1 MYTNKHQFSVSRNRG
16 ICFFITFV
24 MVFGTLFSSG
34 LWGSPIADRA
44 HAAGHATRAG
54 FVKFMGDDLN
64 DNSTFTVTP
73 ESQLVGGKQ
82 VLNIK
87 ATFPQG
93 STDRKIKVQFNN
105 ALGLSTAPPGFKS
118 DAAKQWVFDSSTIDD
133 RYTGLF
139 TGATWTPSAQFVTG
153 NTSQTKVWLNT
164 GTLEYTV
171 ADTVGALEMDILVG
185 GSPSYYVTMNA
196 SPASNANPIEV
207 TTTSSANSGAVIDSA
222 TVDNVTINANAG
234 VSMGSGNDGN
244 AIYASP
250 GTNLSKTTTWYQY
263 YGGGTGNTSGA
274 AVKSLRFTM
283 KVHNK
288 YLKNI
293 DISSGTPAANYTNMT
308 KSSFTNGDWTYFTFT
323 FTNLWLYNTVKFTAT
338 GTVKSAQEL
347 AALTPPVT
355 TDPAPQVNWFLWAG
369 PDNYNNGGNDS
380 RTYVKTLDDREIT
393 TAGSTGYTHWNSTRL
408 IVDPRTTGFL
418 NLSVGTAAG
427 TRVMPLQ
434 DSEWNKTPI
443 ILGYYGLANPTAATI
458 PTTNTQRFTIDL
470 AGTEKK
476 AGVMGISLLTPGN
489 RGIKDVNVTFMDNTV
504 GTLAAKAN
512 AGSRVKLEPSD
523 FGKANTNYFKTV
535 VYSLDNS
542 TAMPAA
548 WQGWNTGGE
557 MTHNAYAIQLY
568 GKPLDSSGTA
578 AYSTSVR
585 LQDTALSRD
594 NTVTENWTYSKVST
608 LEATKQLYYNNKV
621 THGGTIASNNTFTAG
636 ARFTNQTMTTS
647 QGNEYMYNSNN
658 TVYCLPVVRGQSWY
672 LREGGLLDYELE
684 QLPGVEY
691 TSEEIQAIA
700 TARANLKVVWNGNT
714 YTLANGKLTLERLKD
729 NTGKP
734 FYKVTAPDVLINGFN
749 TNTTIAGMTEQG
761 QNATLTFSFKVKDS
775 IPTTVLKPTVLFQG
789 SKSKETGDNRPYSTS
804 IYGYGVADTFDVTGF
819 GTGQNMGL
827 SNQTTVNLTF
837 ASSANFN
844 AKTSARLIDGAN
856 IGPWTTYNYSTG
868 KTKIPLN
875 PAAESEYKLTAR
887 NYAGAPVQVFSA
899 LIPIPKYNQ
908 TTGRM
913 PANPNDFNPAL
924 HMQAAPF
931 GWTASIKEPIS
942 PVAVGGNST
951 GYTVKYAT
959 TYETDPT
966 NDAAFKLWQDIPN
979 KNDIRM
985 VRVENKNGSGKRVEI
1000 AEDTGAD
1007 FIIKLNITDPAAEAH
1022 SGNANIYA
1030 AWITAQAASLD
1041 AAMPSQPVAMILK
1054 TGVIQGNVFND
1065 TNKNGI
1071 KDISEI
1077 GRSGVTVKAYVHRAT
1092 QNFAAGDLLETTTTD
1107 ASGNYGFFG
1116 LDKAVVTD
1124 VRFENPGGADNSLR
1138 FSPVTAGGST
1148 ATNMPVAGEN
1158 KTYGLT
1164 SNITPSADNAKTV
1177 HAGFIGSTTVNIEYN
1192 GGGTNKSLLRYP
1204 GESVTATDFGTPSKV
1219 GTSFEGWFKSATF
1232 DGEAITA
1239 PYVITAEDSSPT
1251 TFHAKYKD
1259 NVAPV
1264 TTINRENN
1272 EWIKGTDTI
1281 ALSAT
1286 DFDGT
1291 QSNTIGTYTTYY
1303 KISGG
1308 SQQTYEGNPFTLDQ
1322 EGANTIE
1329 YWSVDAAGNVESHQT
1344 VTVNLDK
1351 TAPTSSLSK
1360 SAGSWVSP
1368 EDKLTISSVDA
1379 GGDNA
1384 SGVDKIY
1391 YRFDHTGE
1399 FMEYDPETGIHL
1411 DSGLASGDH
1420 TVGFYAVDKAGN
1432 KEETNTVIIKLD
1444 KDLPVTT
1451 ASHATD
1457 SWITGSTKITLSA
1470 TNSQASGT
1478 TSTYYRIDGDAASA
1492 ENFDGFSAYDSADG
1506 IVLGHGATPGKHVIY
1521 YYSRNGVGLK
1531 ETVKHIDVKL
1541 DAVAPQSSI
1550 SPVDGS
1556 WVAALSETPITLS
1569 AVDPNGADGSGV
1581 EKIFYKIDTSPLW
1594 IEYSGPFS
1602 LSTLLSSGPHAI
1614 TFYAEDV
1621 AGNIEA
1627 EKTVTI
1633 NLDYTLPTVSSSANT
1648 EHYYAESVETTL
1660 TASDAEPSKDG
1671 LTTIKY
1677 RFNSTGAWEEAPADG
1692 KVTIEAPASSGKVIL
1707 NYRAYDS
1714 VGNSS
1719 TIGNAVFKFDVDA
1732 PQVSSSLA
1740 TSESTYYKGNQQT
1753 TLTAADVGGAG
1764 MGHSGKIIYRIGE
1777 GAEQAIGASSGV
1789 ASGSVTI
1796 PAPAVSGDVVLTYRA
1811 IDSIG
1816 NESAEQSIF
1825 YHFDQTGPTVES
1837 SLPEKNPDDMRD
1849 PDRGAYFS
1857 NQTTTLKAV
1866 DTESGVSSIHYKV
1879 GSGAEQVVNG
1889 HSTNVSIP
1897 APAGVGNVVLEYWA
1911 EDNLGNLT
1919 SPHET
1924 VTYKFDMSVPTVN
1937 YSPSAAPYYN
1947 DDISTTIKGYSSAS
1961 TITAL
1966 HYEIIGGDGMH
1977 TFNDDQAHDI
1987 TIPKPASTGTKAVKY
2002 KADIAGTE
2010 GDWQTVNYKF
2020 DLDAPTSSHGGY
2032 DGSAVYSANKVAR
2045 IVGTDNGNG
2054 PEQSKVASIK
2064 YYFGSDSSKPLT
2076 ASGSSAN
2083 ITVKKPDTSG
2093 DVKLTY
2099 WAVDGAGNEEA
2110 VKHEEIYHFDVDA
2123 PTVTSDLDDGG
2134 FYNETKVA
2142 TLSASEPVGPNQ
2154 SGVAHIYYSVNGGAT
2169 TTVAAA
2175 TGLAT
2180 LSVPDSDRVVDL
2192 EYWADDEKGNTS
2204 THITKHYNF
2213 EISLPEASIS
2223 EQTQT
2228 YYNDDVRA
2236 TITGINGSTLAT
2248 NSGISSITYKIGS
2261 DEPVTKSGGDLV
2273 DGSYELT
2280 IPMPSATGNV
2290 NVQYWTKSGN
2300 GNVSTHGSE
2309 LYRFDLTAPSVSS
2322 SLSESPYYKEAQL
2335 TTLTA
2340 TDALAGVK
2348 NIKYQIGN
2356 GPVNTVSDATALVSI
2371 PAPVVSGDVELKMTS
2386 EDNLGNVSSEKV
2398 CTYKFDVEA
2407 PTTEPS
2413 LAWDGVFYNAT
2424 KNIKLKATDV
2434 GGSSTKK
2441 ISYKV
2446 GDATDW
2452 TVVNDSITGEIEI
2465 PAPVGQNGQVRIY
2478 YFAEDNSGNV
2488 EAEKSALYRFG
2499 ILKPEISSSLT
2510 SGVFYSGNQVATLTA
2525 VSKNASAIDRIL
2537 FIVNGGSTQT
2547 IQSSTAQVNIPEPSS
2562 SGEVTLEY
2570 WTVDKAGNTSAH
2582 HTDSYQY
2589 DEDAPSV
2596 DATMGG
2602 SPIPEKSYFNTS
2614 KLAKITA
2621 TDGTQGAPGVS
2632 DIKSIHYTLDYTAA
2646 GGTLLSGEAAAK
2658 TASVDIEQPSISG
2671 KVVFTI
2677 WAEDKA
2683 GNLSQK
2689 KKYDLIFDEEVPN
2702 VEVNPDPSLWFK
2714 TAQDVEIQGIDNGV
2728 SGIAKVEYQLLD
2740 AAGAPGAVTVSDD
2753 HAVVHLDTSISSQRV
2768 RYRAQTKAGTWS
2780 SKTTSTFRFDNQ
2792 APTLTSSLDTAPLY
2806 SGIQKTRLTAVD
2818 PGDSGIKEF
2827 RYTITGK
2834 DTVII
2839 YAGSKDYTDVIIEPP
2854 ATGNTV
2860 EAEYEVVDFAGNIS
2874 NKIQAVYN
2882 FDTAIPTITA
2892 TAAPSGYVNT
2902 SQAVTLRAADD
2913 TGLDRIV
2920 YQIND
2925 ENPVIVQNQGQG
2937 LSKEETITIPK
2948 PSASGDVVLRY
2959 WAFDKTDAKS
2969 IVGSNT
2975 YKFDVEVP
2983 NVAID
2988 PEPTALKNGD
2998 IDVTIAA
3005 TDVGG
3010 SGLGTDAI
3018 TYKIDGGAAH
3028 TANGSGNNASA
3039 TFTLAKPA
3047 QSGSKTVTYTA
3058 KDTAGNVSAEG
3069 SFTYKFDL
3077 DAPTVSVDLDT
3088 NTYGESP
3095 KTANITADD
3104 ASGEFASGVKE
3115 IHYIRTGGLGTEAEQ
3130 VIAAAEAEVNIA
3142 ISGNGVVKLEYWVVD
3157 NSGNE
3162 SAHDTKTYTFAFGNP
3177 VVNSV
3182 SPGSGGLVTLDGQ
3195 NLVITF
3201 NKAMSQSGGTIEVKS
3216 SGGATATVGA
3226 RTWTANNTV
3235 EAPLTGLANNT
3246 LYEVHISGFQD
3257 TRGAGDSEMFA
3268 VVGDTY
3274 TFRTVY
3280 NLNGTSPGAGGP
3292 DTNLVVDG
3300 NGLAIADPDPTDV
3313 PTVNIDTDGDG
3324 YPDTN
3329 VVVNGNGAAVAPTLG
3344 NVTPAV
3350 NVPKNVNLNIRP
3362 FKNVILDSDGNLL
3375 PPLDGRNKPV
3385 VNVDTAAISGG
3396 PDTNLVVGPDGLATE
3411 PTSTNYTPTVNISSR
3426 TSLSAGVGEAD
3437 INLVVDA
3444 SSGKVVAPT
3453 GGNHDAAVNVDTNDN
3468 RRPDKNVV
3476 VSADNGDF
3484 IAPTSG
3490 TPANNRPTVNL
3501 PNAQGKIY
3509 RNLIIEEGGIS
3520 GYIGEP
3526 ADGVYPD
3533 ANIDNDLDGNP
3544 DVSLVVNPTTKL
3556 VIVPTNA
3563 NHTPTVNLAGP
3574 RPERKALV
3582 NVVVDGN
3589 GNPQA
3594 PDNTYKNPTLNLSG
3608 TGDYAK
3614 KPVYNVV
3621 VDGSFNPVSPT
3632 QASHTPTVNV
3642 DQNKAKSPTFNIVLD
3657 ATGNVAPPSSVDI
3670 PTVNLDTKNAVP
3682 VAADFNIVVNEFSG
3696 LPTTPTA
3703 ENHIPTINLP
3713 LPGVAKT
3720 EASYKKA
3727 GVNVVIDGSGNQA
3740 TPTAENHTPVLNIAV
3755 HPEDGSPA
3763 IVGGVYVPILNVV
3776 VDAAT
3781 GNPDSVTSGH
3791 HAPFVNIDKNGDG
3804 YPDVNVVADQ
3814 TTGAAQAPVISP
3826 SATYKPNVNLVLD
3839 PSVNGVNGKPSWNS
3853 PMRALATLADFYDD
3867 VNANIDNDQN
3877 GYPNT
3882 SIIVKIGKSDDA
3894 ATITDR
3900 NGMYN
3905 EGAQINI
3912 EASAKAGSLNFRRWA
3927 PTYDV
3932 GGEVND
3938 RDGFAGL
3945 EKSAK
3950 KTSFNVAPLAG
3961 VTVVASYDD
3970 LREPG
3975 VPQNLAV
3982 TPGNGEIK
3990 LEWQT
3995 PADLG
4000 NPALIDAYEVQIV
4013 DLTPEDDYT
4022 PPTAWTEVKDDT
4034 AFYFDTG
4041 LIEGHRYAMYVR
4053 AVNAAGKGEVAQKNS
4068 SPLARADA
4076 PIVDNAVLDGHQILN
4091 DVGGKVTISWN
4102 PLGYPDDSGDPS
4114 NGGAAVTRWQ
4124 VKSVA
4129 AGTAPGNAGWTNIE
4143 NPAQLT
4149 YTFEGLTNGTAYDFY
4164 VRANTNVGVGAN
4176 SVKKTATPVGVATAP
4191 LSADYSV
4198 SNGSAR
4204 VTWAAPAN
4212 NGGEPIIGYSL
4223 RLIDEDVNVIE
4234 TLPVGADVHEHDF
4247 NALHNGLGY
4256 TVEIKAVNSL
4266 GSSTA
4271 AIVGFTPEN
4280 VSLPGAPTGLVATAA
4295 PTDGTKISLYWTA
4308 PADDGGK
4315 PITSYDVSYK
4325 KASENTWQAF
4335 SSSPATAPTQ
4345 GSPLEITGLSKGEAY
4360 DFKVSARTS
4369 AGAGEA
4375 ATESAT
4381 TMGVPGAPTGLTATP
4396 YNASAML
4403 NWAAPTSDG
4412 GSAITGYKV
4421 YYKRNS
4427 QNTYAQFGDIVN
4439 ATSVLVTGLSAS
4451 TDYDFKV
4458 VAVSIIGDGADSN
4471 VANARIPAAGEGGT
4485 PVSSVTITGGAA
4497 TYKFKASGGNTM
4509 QHDVDVQPANAD
4521 NKAVLWSSSDE
4532 KVAKVDATGLVTFMG
4547 KEGTVT
4553 ITATSVADAN
4563 KVHSKV
4569 ITVTK
4574 NVTKVRAAMATVNV
4588 TVKKKVLL
4596 PVELDDGIAT
4606 ITGAPITYKS
4616 AKPAIAKVDAK
4627 GNVTG
4632 VKAGST
4638 TVTVSSNGKSVKVK
4652 VVVGKKAVKLT
4663 KFALSGTPK
4672 KNKLDIGKTAQ
4683 LKIKLTPAKASDL
4696 KVTFKSSKP
4705 KIASVDKAGKI
4716 TGLTEGKAKITV
4728 KVGKKTV
4735 KTKDIQVQAPV
4746 KKLTVASKKLD
4757 LKKGKTAT
4765 IAVTPVLAT
4774 ALNPNG
4780 AAIKA
4785 GITFTTSN
4793 KKIVSVDKKG
4803 KIKGVKVGKATITAK
4818 SLNGKS
4824 VKITV
4829 NVKK

>member
-1 MYTNKHQFSVSRNRG
+1 
-16 ICFFITFV
+16 
-24 MVFGTLFSSG
+24 
-34 LWGSPIADRA
+34 
-44 HAAGHATRAG
+44 
-54 FVKFMGDDLN
+54 MGADLN
-64 DNSTFTVTP
+64 DTSTFTVTP
-73 ESQLVGGKQ
+73 ETQLAGGKQ
-82 VLNIK
+82 ILNIK
-87 ATFPQG
+87 ANFPQG
-93 STDRKIKVQFNN
+93 STDRKIRVQFNN

-118 DAAKQWVFDSSTIDD
+118 DATSQWVFDSSIIDD

-139 TGATWTPSAQFVTG
+139 TGATWTPTAQFVTG
-153 NTSQTKVWLNT
+153 TSSQTKIWLNT
-164 GTLEYTV
+164 GTLEYSV

-185 GSPSYYVTMNA
+185 GSPSYHVTMNA
-196 SPASNANPIEV
+196 SAAVNANPIVV
-207 TTTSSANSGAVIDSA
+207 TTTSSANGGSVIDSA
-222 TVDNVTINANAG
+222 TVDSVTINANVG
-234 VSMGSGNDGN
+234 VAMGSGNDGN
-244 AIYASP
+244 AIYAAP
-250 GTNLSKTTTWYQY
+250 GTALSKGTTWYQY

-274 AVKSLRFTM
+274 VVKSFRFTM

-288 YLKNI
+288 YLNNI
-293 DISSGTPAANYTNMT
+293 DVNTGTSAAYYTSMT
-308 KSSFTNGDWTYFTFT
+308 KSTPFTNGDWTYFTFT
-323 FTNLWLYNTVKFTAT
+323 FTNLYLANTVNFTST

-355 TDPAPQVNWFLWAG
+355 TDPTAVVNWTLWAG
-369 PDNYNNGGNDS
+369 PDNYSSGGNDS
-380 RTYVKTLDDREIT
+380 RTYVKRLDDTEIT
-393 TAGSTGYTHWNSTRL
+393 TNASTGYTQWNSTRL

-418 NLSVGTAAG
+418 NLTAGTNAG

-434 DSEWNKTPI
+434 DSEWNKTPV

-458 PTTNTQRFTIDL
+458 PTTNTQHFTINL
-470 AGTEKK
+470 AGTQDK
-476 AGVMGISLLTPGN
+476 AGVMGISLVTPGN
-489 RGIKDVNVTFMDNTV
+489 RGIKNVNVTFMDDTV
-504 GTLAAKAN
+504 GSLATKAN

-523 FGKANTNYFKTV
+523 FSKANTNYFKTI
-535 VYSLDNS
+535 VYDLDNS
-542 TAMPAA
+542 TVMPAA
-548 WQGWNTGGE
+548 WQGWGTGSE
-557 MTHNAYAIQLY
+557 MQHDNYAIQLY
-568 GKPLDSSGTA
+568 GKPLASSGEA

-585 LQDTALSRD
+585 LQDTAMSRD
-594 NTVTENWTYSKVST
+594 TTVAENWTYSKVST
-608 LEATKQLYYNNKV
+608 LGATQQLYYNNKV
-621 THGGTIASNNTFTAG
+621 VHGGTISANNTFTAG

-647 QGNEYMYNSNN
+647 QGNNYMYSSNA
-658 TVYCLPVVRGQSWY
+658 TTYCLPVVRGQSWY

-684 QLPGVEY
+684 QLGGVEY

-714 YTLANGKLTLERLKD
+714 YTLANGKLTLERLTD

-749 TNTTIAGMTEQG
+749 ASTTIDGMTEQG
-761 QNATLTFSFKVKDS
+761 QNATLTFSFKVRDS

-789 SKSKETGDNRPYSTS
+789 SKSKEAGDNRPYNTS
-804 IYGYGVADTFDVTGF
+804 IYGYGVADTYNVTGF

-827 SNQTTVNLTF
+827 SNQTTVNLNF
-837 ASSANFN
+837 QSSANFN
-844 AKTSARLIDGAN
+844 AKTSARLIDSTN
-856 IGPWTTYNYSTG
+856 IGSWTTYNYSTG
-868 KTKIPLN
+868 NTKIPLN
-875 PAAESEYKLTAR
+875 PAAESEYKLSAR

-913 PANPNDFNPAL
+913 PASPSGFNPAL
-924 HMQAAPF
+924 HMQAEPF

-942 PVAVGGNST
+942 PVAVGGNSL

-966 NDAAFKLWQDIPN
+966 NDAAFKQWTDIPN

-985 VRVENKNGSGKRVEI
+985 VRVENKNGNGERTEI

-1022 SGNANIYA
+1022 SGNTNIYA

-1092 QNFAAGDLLETTTTD
+1092 QNFAAADLLETTTTD
-1107 ASGNYGFFG
+1107 SSGNYGFFG
-1116 LDKAVVTD
+1116 LDKAIVTD

-1177 HAGFIGSTTVNIEYN
+1177 HAGFIVSTTVNIEYN

-1204 GESVTATDFGTPSKV
+1204 GENVTATDFGTAYKL
-1219 GTSFEGWFKSATF
+1219 GTSFEGWFKSAAF

-1239 PYVITAEDSSPT
+1239 PYAITAEDTSPT
-1251 TFHAKYKD
+1251 TFYAKYKD

-1264 TTINRENN
+1264 TTINRTNE

-1281 ALSAT
+1281 ALPAS

-1291 QSNTIGTYTTYY
+1291 QSNTIGTFTTYY

-1308 SQQTYEGNPFTLDQ
+1308 SQQTYGGTPFTLDQ

-1329 YWSVDAAGNVESHQT
+1329 YWSVDAAGNVESHHT

-1351 TAPTSSLSK
+1351 TAPTSTLSK
-1360 SAGSWVSP
+1360 SGGSWVSP

-1391 YRFDHTGE
+1391 YRFDYNGD
-1399 FMEYDPETGIHL
+1399 FIEYDSEAGIYL
-1411 DSGLASGDH
+1411 SSSLASGDH
-1420 TVGFYAVDKAGN
+1420 TVGFYAVDEAGN
-1432 KEETNTVIIKLD
+1432 KEETHAVIIKLD
-1444 KDLPVTT
+1444 KDVPVTD
-1451 ASHATD
+1451 ASHATG

-1470 TNSQASGT
+1470 VNSQNSGT
-1478 TSTYYRIDGDAASA
+1478 TTTYYRIDGTSESA
-1492 ENFDGFSAYDSADG
+1492 ENFEGFSTYDSADG
-1506 IVLGHGATPGKHVIY
+1506 IVLGSEALPGAHVIY
-1521 YYSRNGVGLK
+1521 FYSRNGVGLK

-1541 DAVAPQSSI
+1541 DAVAPESSI
-1550 SPVDGS
+1550 SPVDDS
-1556 WVAALSETPITLS
+1556 WVGALSETPITLS
-1569 AVDPNGADGSGV
+1569 ATDPNGADGSGV
-1581 EKIFYKIDTSPLW
+1581 SKVFYKIDTSPLW
-1594 IEYSGPFS
+1594 VEYSSPFS
-1602 LSTLLSSGPHAI
+1602 LSNLLSAGAHSI

-1621 AGNIEA
+1621 AGNKEA
-1627 EKTVTI
+1627 EHTVTI
-1633 NLDYTLPTVSSSANT
+1633 NLDTTLPTIASSADT
-1648 EHYYAESVETTL
+1648 SPYFRESTETTL
-1660 TASDAEPSKDG
+1660 TAADVAPTKDG

-1677 RFNSTGAWEEAPADG
+1677 RFNSTGEWVSAPVDG
-1692 KVTIEAPASSGKVIL
+1692 KVTIVAPASSGNVIL

-1719 TIGNAVFKFDVDA
+1719 TIGNATFKFDVEA
-1732 PQVSSSLA
+1732 PSVGSSLA
-1740 TSESTYYKGNQQT
+1740 TSDSTYYKGNQQT
-1753 TLTAADVGGAG
+1753 TLTATDVGGAG
-1764 MGHSGKIIYRIGE
+1764 MGSTGKIIYSIGE
-1777 GAEQAIGASSGV
+1777 GPEQTINASLGV

-1796 PAPAVSGDVVLTYRA
+1796 PAPAVSGDVVLSYHA

-1816 NESAEQSIF
+1816 NESAPQSVT
-1825 YHFDQTGPTVES
+1825 YHFDQTGPTIES
-1837 SLPEKNPDDMRD
+1837 SLPALNPDDTTN
-1849 PDRGAYFS
+1849 GAYFS
-1857 NQTTTLKAV
+1857 DKTTTLTAA
-1866 DTESGVSSIHYKV
+1866 DTESGVKSIHYKV
-1879 GSGAEQVVNG
+1879 GSGSVQDVDG
-1889 HSTNVSIP
+1889 ISTTVTIP
-1897 APAGVGNVVLEYWA
+1897 APAAATGNVTVEFWG
-1911 EDNLGNLT
+1911 EDNLGNVT
-1919 SPHET
+1919 TPHET
-1924 VTYKFDMSVPTVN
+1924 VTYKFDTSKPTVK
-1937 YSPSAAPYYN
+1937 YTPGAAPYYN
-1947 DDISTTIKGYSSAS
+1947 ANIDATVQGYISSGLP
-1961 TITAL
+1961 ITQVQ
-1966 HYEIIGGDGMH
+1966 YQIGEGNIE
-1977 TFNDDQAHDI
+1977 TFNDGNEHSI
-1987 TIPKPASTGTKAVKY
+1987 VIPKPAETGSVVVKY
-2002 KADIAGTE
+2002 RSDISGTA
-2010 GDWQTVNYKF
+2010 GDWQPITYKF

-2032 DGSAVYSANKVAR
+2032 DGDAVYSANTTAH

-2054 PEQSKVASIK
+2054 PEQSKVSAIK
-2064 YYFGSDSSKPLT
+2064 YYFGEDGSEPLT
-2076 ASGSSAN
+2076 ANGSSAN
-2083 ITVKKPDTSG
+2083 ITIEKPDTSG

-2099 WAVDGAGNEEA
+2099 WAVDGAGNVEGTP
-2110 VKHEEIYHFDVDA
+2110 HEETYHFDVDA
-2123 PTVTSDLDDGG
+2123 PTVTSDLADSG
-2134 FYNETKVA
+2134 FYNEQKSVN
-2142 TLSASEPVGPNQ
+2142 LSAAEPSGLDNQ
-2154 SGVAHIYYSVNGGAT
+2154 SGVAHIYYSINGGAT
-2169 TTVAAA
+2169 TTVETYTAIAI
-2175 TGLAT
+2175 
-2180 LSVPDSDRVVDL
+2180 LSLPGSDRVVDL
-2192 EYWADDEKGNTS
+2192 EYWTDDNMGNTS

-2213 EISLPEASIS
+2213 EISKPEASIS
-2223 EQTQT
+2223 LQGAT
-2228 YYNDDVRA
+2228 YYNDDVVA
-2236 TITGINGSTLAT
+2236 TITGINGSTLAE
-2248 NSGISSITYKIGS
+2248 NSGISSITYKIG
-2261 DEPVTKSGGDLV
+2261 DAAPVTVTELDVVSEPANLTDR
-2273 DGSYELT
+2273 SYELT
-2280 IPMPSATGNV
+2280 IPKPDATGNIT
-2290 NVQYWTKSGN
+2290 VQYWTTSGN
-2300 GNVSTHGSE
+2300 GNVSTHESE
-2309 LYRFDLTAPSVSS
+2309 IYRFDLTAPSLSS
-2322 SLSESPYYKEAQL
+2322 SLSESPYYNDTQQ
-2335 TTLTA
+2335 TTLHA
-2340 TDALAGVK
+2340 TDALSGVN

-2356 GPVNTVSDATALVSI
+2356 LPEVPVSGDTADVSI
-2371 PAPVVSGDVELKMTS
+2371 PAPAVSGDVELKVTS
-2386 EDNLGNVSSEKV
+2386 VDNLGNVSGEHV
-2398 CTYKFDVEA
+2398 YTYKFDVEA

-2413 LAWDGVFYNAT
+2413 LAWDGVFYNST
-2424 KNIKLKATDV
+2424 KQIKLEATDA
-2434 GGSSTKK
+2434 GGSATKK

-2446 GDATDW
+2446 GDATEY
-2452 TVVNDSITGEIEI
+2452 TVVEASITGDIEI

-2499 ILKPEISSSLT
+2499 ILKPEISSSLL
-2510 SGVFYSGNQVATLTA
+2510 SSQPSVGPFYSGNQVATLTA
-2525 VSKNASAIDRIL
+2525 VSKNASEIDRIL
-2537 FIVNGGSTQT
+2537 YIVNGGGTQT
-2547 IQSSTAQVNIPEPSS
+2547 IQSSTALVSIPEPES

-2570 WTVDKAGNTSAH
+2570 WTVDKAGNTSALPH
-2582 HTDSYQY
+2582 IKDTYQY

-2596 DATMGG
+2596 DATM
-2602 SPIPEKSYFNTS
+2602 SNVAIPPTSYFNTS

-2621 TDGTQGAPGVS
+2621 TDGTQGAAGVS
-2632 DIKSIHYTLDYTAA
+2632 DVKSIHYTLDYTAA
-2646 GGTLLSGEAAAK
+2646 GGTVLNGEATAK

-2677 WAEDKA
+2677 WAEDNA
-2683 GNLSQK
+2683 GNLSQT

-2728 SGIAKVEYQLLD
+2728 SGIKAVEYQLLD
-2740 AAGAPGAVTVSDD
+2740 AAGSPAAVTVSDD

-2768 RYRAQTKAGTWS
+2768 RYRAQTNAGTWS
-2780 SKTTSTFRFDNQ
+2780 SKTTSTFRFDSQ
-2792 APTLTSSLDTAPLY
+2792 APTLTSSLATAPLY
-2806 SGIQKTRLTAVD
+2806 SGIQKTRLEADD

-2839 YAGSKDYTDVIIEPP
+2839 YAGNKDYTDVIIEPP
-2854 ATGNTV
+2854 TTGNTV

-2892 TAAPSGYVNT
+2892 TVAPSGYVKDVQ
-2902 SQAVTLRAADD
+2902 SVTLNAADD

-2925 ENPVIVQNQGQG
+2925 EPSVTVENPGQG

-2969 IVGSNT
+2969 LVGSNT
-2975 YKFDVEVP
+2975 YKFDVDVP
-2983 NVAID
+2983 NVEID
-2988 PEPTALKNGD
+2988 PEPTTLKND
-2998 IDVTIAA
+2998 NISVTIAA

-3018 TYKIDGGAAH
+3018 TYQIDSGGNQ
-3028 TANGSGNNASA
+3028 TVNGSGNNASA
-3039 TFTLAKPA
+3039 TFTLTKPA
-3047 QSGSKTVTYTA
+3047 SSGSRIVTYTA
-3058 KDTAGNVSAEG
+3058 KDTAGNVSAQG

-3077 DAPTVSVDLDT
+3077 DLPTADVDLNTD
-3088 NTYGESP
+3088 TYGESP
-3095 KTANITADD
+3095 KTAIITANDG
-3104 ASGEFASGVKE
+3104 SGQFASGVKE

-3130 VIAAAEAEVNIA
+3130 VIADDEAEVNIA
-3142 ISGNGVVKLEYWVVD
+3142 VSGNGVVTLEYWVVD

-3182 SPGSGGLVTLDGQ
+3182 SPGAGGLVTLDGN

-3201 NKAMSQSGGTIEVKS
+3201 NKAMSQSGGIIEVKS
-3216 SGGATATVGA
+3216 AGGATATVGT
-3226 RTWTANNTV
+3226 REWTTNTV
-3235 EAPLTGLANNT
+3235 TAPLTGLVNNT

-3257 TRGAGDSEMFA
+3257 TRGAADSEMFA
-3268 VVGDTY
+3268 VIDDTY

-3280 NLNGTSPGAGGP
+3280 NLNSTSPGADGP

-3300 NGLAIADPDPTDV
+3300 NGLAIADPDPTAV

-3329 VVVNGNGAAVAPTLG
+3329 VVVNENGAAVAPTLG

-3350 NVPKNVNLNIRP
+3350 NVPKNVNLSIKP

-3375 PPLDGRNKPV
+3375 PPLDGSNKPV
-3385 VNVDTAAISGG
+3385 VNVDTADISDG

-3411 PTSTNYTPTVNISSR
+3411 PTSTNYKPTVNISST
-3426 TSLSAGVGEAD
+3426 TSLSAGVGDAD
-3437 INLVVDA
+3437 VNLVVDP
-3444 SSGKVVAPT
+3444 STGKVVTPT
-3453 GGNHDAAVNVDTNDN
+3453 GGNHDVTVNVDTNDN
-3468 RRPDKNVV
+3468 GRPDLNVV
-3476 VSADNGDF
+3476 VSAGNGDF
-3484 IAPTSG
+3484 IAPTSN

-3509 RNLIIEEGGIS
+3509 RNLITSSAVNAID

-3526 ADGVYPD
+3526 ANEVYPD
-3533 ANIDNDLDGNP
+3533 ANIDNDLDGYP

-3556 VIVPTNA
+3556 VIVPTLA
-3563 NHTPTVNLAGP
+3563 NHNPTVNLAGP
-3574 RPERKALV
+3574 RPDRKALV
-3582 NVVVDGN
+3582 NVVVNAAGD
-3589 GNPQA
+3589 PQA

-3621 VDGSFNPVSPT
+3621 VDGNFDPVSPT

-3642 DQNKAKSPTFNIVLD
+3642 DTNKAKSPTFNIVLD
-3657 ATGNVAPPSSVDI
+3657 DDGNVAPPSSVDI
-3670 PTVNLDTKNAVP
+3670 PTVNLDTKNTVP
-3682 VAADFNIVVNEFSG
+3682 AAADFNIIVNEFSG
-3696 LPTTPTA
+3696 LPTTPTT
-3703 ENHIPTINLP
+3703 ENHTPTINLP

-3720 EASYKKA
+3720 AADYKKA
-3727 GVNVVIDGSGNQA
+3727 GVNVVIDGSGNQT
-3740 TPTAENHTPVLNIAV
+3740 TPVAENHTPVLNIAV
-3755 HPEDGSPA
+3755 HPEDGTPA

-3776 VDAAT
+3776 VDAT
-3781 GNPDSVTSGH
+3781 GNPDSVTNEH

-3804 YPDVNVVADQ
+3804 YPDINVVADQ

-3839 PSVNGVNGKPSWNS
+3839 PAENGVGGKPSWNS
-3853 PMRALATLADFYDD
+3853 PMRDLATLASFYND

-3882 SIIVKIGKSDDA
+3882 SIIVKIGKSDNA

-3912 EASAKAGSLNFRRWA
+3912 EASAKAGELNFRRWA

-3932 GGEVND
+3932 GGEVSTD
-3938 RDGFAGL
+3938 DGFSEL

-3961 VTVVASYDD
+3961 VTVVASYDN

-3975 VPQNLAV
+3975 VPQNLVV

-3990 LEWQT
+3990 LEWQA

-4013 DLTPEDDYT
+4013 DLTPDDEYT
-4022 PPTAWTEVKDDT
+4022 PPTTWTEVPDLDT
-4034 AFYFDTG
+4034 AFYFEDN

-4053 AVNAAGKGEVAQKNS
+4053 AVNEAGTGEAAQKNS

-4091 DVGGKVTISWN
+4091 DVGGKVTISWE
-4102 PLGYPDDSGDPS
+4102 PLGLPDDSGKPS
-4114 NGGAAVTRWQ
+4114 NGGSSVTAWQ

-4129 AGTAPGNAGWTNIE
+4129 ENAAPGNAGWTNVD
-4143 NPAQLT
+4143 NPSQLT
-4149 YTFEGLTNGTAYDFY
+4149 YTFEGLTNGTTYDFY
-4164 VRANTNVGVGAN
+4164 VRAITNVGTGAN

-4191 LSADYSV
+4191 LSADYSI
-4198 SNGSAR
+4198 SNGSAHI
-4204 VTWAAPAN
+4204 TWAAPAN
-4212 NGGEPIIGYSL
+4212 NGGEPILGYSL
-4223 RLIDEDVNVIE
+4223 RLIDANVNVVA
-4234 TLPVGADVHEHDF
+4234 TPVVGADVLEYDF
-4247 NALHNGLGY
+4247 NALENGLGY

-4266 GSSTA
+4266 GSSVA
-4271 AIVGFTPEN
+4271 SIVGFTPEN
-4280 VSLPGAPTGLVATAA
+4280 VSLPGVPTGLVATAN

-4315 PITSYDVSYK
+4315 PISSYDVLYK
-4325 KASENTWQAF
+4325 KTSADTWQTF
-4335 SSSPATAPTQ
+4335 SPSPTAAPTQ
-4345 GSPLEITGLSKGEAY
+4345 VSPLDITGLSKGEAY

-4375 ATESAT
+4375 ATASRT
-4381 TMGVPGAPTGLTATP
+4381 TTGVPGAPTGLSATP
-4396 YNASAML
+4396 YEGSASL
-4403 NWAAPTSDG
+4403 NWTAPSSNG

-4421 YYKRNS
+4421 FYKRSNQGS
-4427 QNTYAQFGDIVN
+4427 FTQFPGVIN
-4439 ATSVLVTGLSAS
+4439 ETSVIVTGLNAS
-4451 TDYDFKV
+4451 TDYNFKV
-4458 VAVSIIGDGADSN
+4458 VAVSIIGDGADSDI
-4471 VANARIPAAGEGGT
+4471 ANARIPAVGEGGT
-4485 PVSSVTITGGAA
+4485 PVSSVTISGGAA
-4497 TYKFKASGGNTM
+4497 THKFKAIGSNTM

-4521 NKAVLWSSSDE
+4521 NRAVLWSSSDE
-4532 KVAKVDATGLVTFMG
+4532 KVAKVDATGLVTFIG

-4553 ITATSVADAN
+4553 ITATSVADGN
-4563 KVHSKV
+4563 KTHSKEIV
-4569 ITVTK
+4569 VTK

-4716 TGLTEGKAKITV
+4716 IGLTEGKAKITV
-4728 KVGKKTV
+4728 KVGNKTV

-4746 KKLTVASKKLD
+4746 KKLTASKKID

-4765 IAVTPVLAT
+4765 IAVTPVLTT
-4774 ALNPNG
+4774 ALNPKG